1 MRSFETLRVGM
12 KYRIK
17 NFGDTYEFE
26 ILKRLSDLNYLVKD
40 LHTLE
45 TFELEEITRWG
56 LGKDFT
62 VDELR

>member
-1 MRSFETLRVGM
+1 MRSFETLRVGK

-17 NFGDTYEFE
+17 NFGDVYEFE
-26 ILKRLSDLNYLVKD
+26 ILSRINDLNYLVKD

-45 TFELEEITRWG
+45 TFELEEVIRWG
-56 LGKDFT
+56 RGNDFA

>member
-1 MRSFETLRVGM
+1 MRSFETLRVGK
-12 KYRIK
+12 KYRII

-26 ILKRLSDLNYLVKD
+26 ILKRLSDLNYVVKD

-56 LGKDFT
+56 QGKDFS